1 MRLATKKTNMDIC
14 NVLGEGIDLYQ
25 DEITKNN
32 ITVEFNTSSNAE
44 LHIFAD
50 PQRLHRLF
58 SNLIFNSLRY
68 TDVGG
73 GLDIEVT
80 DQNDNLCIKFQ
91 DSSPSVNNDNLS
103 KLFERLYRVDN
114 SRNRKLG
121 GAGLGLFTC
130 KNIVDAH
137 PWTIEVTPSS
147 FGGLCICIVRPKNSN
162 A

>member
-1 MRLATKKTNMDIC
+1 MDIC

-68 TDVGG
+68 TDAG

-121 GAGLGLFTC
+121 GPASDCLLVKILSMLIHGLL
-130 KNIVDAH
+130 
-137 PWTIEVTPSS
+137 
-147 FGGLCICIVRPKNSN
+147 R
-162 A
+162 